1 MKKTIFV
8 VALSIAGF
16 IAVWR
21 FEPTPLGSTAV
32 AQPQPQ
38 TSITTTPSTPD
49 PSTSSGESG
58 SGATTTSPA
67 PSTSDTPSPSTVVVT
82 QGTEESSEFGT
93 VQVQVTFS
101 GSKITDIKLLQ
112 QPRSGRA
119 VTALPQLQQEA
130 LQAQSANIDTISGAT
145 QTSDSYKTSLQAA
158 IDRRGA

>member
-1 MKKTIFV
+1 M
-8 VALSIAGF
+8 
-16 IAVWR
+16 
-21 FEPTPLGSTAV
+21 
-32 AQPQPQ
+32 
-38 TSITTTPSTPD
+38 
-49 PSTSSGESG
+49 
-58 SGATTTSPA
+58 
-67 PSTSDTPSPSTVVVT
+67 VVT